1 MRVRLRRVRSD
12 MPERQLSVLLQ
23 IGSSGGWK
31 MDFLLNFSRLIDR
44 VSTAI
49 GRTLSWFILL
59 AVIVSTMNAIVRK
72 LFDVSSNSW
81 LELQWVLFGAVF
93 LLCSSWTLLSNEHI
107 RIDIVNS
114 LMPKAVR
121 DWIDIIGHVFFLLPL
136 TIIMM
141 IVSWPF
147 AIRSLLL
154 NEQSVNAGGLAQWPA
169 KFLIPI
175 GFLMLFFQGL
185 SELIK
190 RIAIMRGMLEDTT
203 SGGGHHA
210 AAEAEAARLLAQV
223 EEAR

>member
-1 MRVRLRRVRSD
+1 
-12 MPERQLSVLLQ
+12 
-23 IGSSGGWK
+23 

-44 VSTAI
+44 VSSAV
-49 GRTLSWFILL
+49 GRTLSWLILL
-59 AVIVSTMNAIVRK
+59 AVIVSTVNAIVRK

-114 LMPKAVR
+114 LLPKAAR
-121 DWIDIIGHVFFLLPL
+121 DWIDIAGHVLFLLPL
-136 TIIMM
+136 TIVMM

-154 NEQSVNAGGLAQWPA
+154 NEQSINAGGLPQWPA
-169 KFLIPI
+169 KLLIPI
-175 GFLMLFFQGL
+175 GFLMLFFQGV

-190 RIAIMRGMLEDTT
+190 RIAIMRGALEDTT

-210 AAEAEAARLLAQV
+210 AAEAEAARLLAQFD
-223 EEAR
+223 EAR

>member
-1 MRVRLRRVRSD
+1 
-12 MPERQLSVLLQ
+12 
-23 IGSSGGWK
+23 

-44 VSTAI
+44 VSSAV
-49 GRTLSWFILL
+49 GRTLSWLILL
-59 AVIVSTMNAIVRK
+59 SVIVSTVNAIIRK

-114 LMPKAVR
+114 LLPKAVR
-121 DWIDIIGHVFFLLPL
+121 DWIDIAGHVLFLLPL
-136 TIIMM
+136 TIVMM

-147 AIRSLLL
+147 AIRSLML
-154 NEQSVNAGGLAQWPA
+154 NEQSINAGGLPQWPA

-175 GFLMLFFQGL
+175 GFLMLFFQGV

-190 RIAIMRGMLEDTT
+190 RIAIMRGALEDTT

-223 EEAR
+223 DEAR

>member
-1 MRVRLRRVRSD
+1 
-12 MPERQLSVLLQ
+12 
-23 IGSSGGWK
+23 

-44 VSTAI
+44 VSSAV
-49 GRTLSWFILL
+49 GRTLSWLILL
-59 AVIVSTMNAIVRK
+59 AVIVSTVNAIIRK

-114 LMPKAVR
+114 LLPKAAR
-121 DWIDIIGHVFFLLPL
+121 DWIDIAGHVLFLLPL
-136 TIIMM
+136 TIVMM

-147 AIRSLLL
+147 AIRSLML
-154 NEQSVNAGGLAQWPA
+154 NEQSINAGGLPQWPA

-175 GFLMLFFQGL
+175 GFLMLFFQGV

-190 RIAIMRGMLEDTT
+190 RIAIMRGALEDTT

-223 EEAR
+223 DEAR

>member
-1 MRVRLRRVRSD
+1 MTSL
-12 MPERQLSVLLQ
+12 LSISRMIDTL
-23 IGSSGGWK
+23 SG
-31 MDFLLNFSRLIDR
+31 
-44 VSTAI
+44 AI
-49 GRTLSWFILL
+49 GRWMSWLILM
-59 AVIVSTMNAIVRK
+59 AVIVSTVNAIIRK

-107 RIDIVNS
+107 RIDIVNRLLS
-114 LMPKAVR
+114 KGTR
-121 DWIDIIGHVFFLLPL
+121 NWIDVIGHVLFLMPL

-141 IVSWPF
+141 MVSWPF
-147 AIRSLLL
+147 AIRSLLI

-175 GFLMLFFQGL
+175 GFTLLFIQGI

-190 RIAIMRGMLEDTT
+190 RLAIMQGRLADTT

-210 AAEAEAARLLAQV
+210 AAEAEAQRLLAQV
-223 EEAR
+223 EDAR